1 MALTLI
7 GFPRT
12 CMQFF
17 TVKKLTWVLIILALL
32 AVLSSFLSYNRIRQ
46 IEAFNLAVETGKNP
60 ETDKQSFEAKFATAL
75 WLAKKERYKEAILL
89 FTAALPLGNDD
100 QKSAV
105 QYNLGNIFFLKGLK
119 LNGQNMTVRNET
131 EYLMQQ
137 AGTAYKQSVK
147 LNNKHWDA
155 KHNLDRIL
163 MILPGTPVPGVG
175 DSDDSPGLIMGNIPV
190 GLP

>member
-1 MALTLI
+1 MALALTS
-7 GFPRT
+7 FPKT
-12 CMQFF
+12 FTKFF
-17 TVKKLTWVLIILALL
+17 TVKKLTWILIIV
-32 AVLSSFLSYNRIRQ
+32 AVLAAISSISSYKRIRQ
-46 IEAFNLAVETGKNP
+46 IDAFNIAVKTGKNP
-60 ETDKQSFEAKFATAL
+60 QTDQQSFEAKFATAL
-75 WLAKKERYKEAILL
+75 WLAKKERYKEATLL

-100 QKSAV
+100 QKSAI
-105 QYNLGNIFFLKGLK
+105 QYNLGNMFFLKGLK

-137 AGTAYKQSVK
+137 AATAYKQSVR
-147 LNNKHWDA
+147 LSNHHWDA

-163 MILPGTPVPGVG
+163 MILPGTPTPGVG